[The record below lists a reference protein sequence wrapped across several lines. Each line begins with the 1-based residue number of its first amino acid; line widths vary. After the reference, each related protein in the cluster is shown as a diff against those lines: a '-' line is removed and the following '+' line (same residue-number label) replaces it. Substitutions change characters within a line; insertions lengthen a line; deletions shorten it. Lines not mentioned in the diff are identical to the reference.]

1 MSLLGTN
8 KHCSLALKLGMLMW
22 HLGLYDL
29 IISHIACVY
38 THTHYMMYIY
48 IYILYYRYIYIHILV
63 YILYIL
69 PNM

>member
-38 THTHYMMYIY
+38 THTLYDVY